1 MLLQSLGFTP
11 LNIVLVV
18 MVYFMG
24 AQAGIFPKL
33 WKSKEVEEGEEGV
46 VPPWAI
52 RLQQHFNDET
62 SIILKEI
69 RDGVK
74 KLDERGEMQCKKMD
88 KVVSLLEDSKE
99 DDIEWRRESRE
110 FMREINKR

>member
-1 MLLQSLGFTP
+1 MDFLMLLQSLGFTP

-33 WKSKEVEEGEEGV
+33 WKSKEVEVEEGEDEIPV
-46 VPPWAI
+46 WAQE
-52 RLQQHFNDET
+52 LTEQMNHAQTD
-62 SIILKEI
+62 ILKDI

-88 KVVSLLEDSKE
+88 KLVNMEEDRKE
-99 DDIEWRRESRE
+99 DDVEWRREVRD
-110 FMREINKR
+110 I